1 MWILPAEPIVVRL
14 MNTIWA
20 DRHDVHDDLT
30 TPADLAAWLDATGI
44 VDGHVVPTAR
54 DVARARRLRD
64 ACRALAAHVTAD
76 PRTRAGAGADVD
88 RAIADVNS
96 TAAMPAPAA
105 GLVRRGDELTRQI
118 AAPRRPV
125 AAALTAIAQEAVDRF
140 SDSTLP
146 PLRAC
151 LAPGCVLYFV
161 KEHPRRE
168 WCSTM
173 CANRVRA
180 ARHYRRQR
188 GSTR

>member
-30 TPADLAAWLDATGI
+30 TPADLAAWLDATGV
-44 VDGHVVPTAR
+44 VDGQVVPTAR

-64 ACRALAAHVTAD
+64 ACRRLAAHVTAD
-76 PRTRAGAGADVD
+76 PRARAGAGADVD
-88 RAIADVNS
+88 RAIADVNAL
-96 TAAMPAPAA
+96 AAMRAPTAQL
-105 GLVRRGDELTRQI
+105 GRRGDELTRQTT
-118 AAPRRPV
+118 APARPV
-125 AAALTAIAQEAVDRF
+125 AAALTVIAQEAVDRF

-188 GSTR
+188 AATR